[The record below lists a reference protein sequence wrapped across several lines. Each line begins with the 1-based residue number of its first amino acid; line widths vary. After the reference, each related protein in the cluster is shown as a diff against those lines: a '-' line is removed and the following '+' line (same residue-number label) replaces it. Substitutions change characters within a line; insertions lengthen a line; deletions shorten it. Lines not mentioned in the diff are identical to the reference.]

1 MYRDL
6 LISKENMKRLCSG
19 ESYRQADH
27 RTQTFIGSQRTS
39 VKYRESVG
47 DDLELFFG
55 DLSFGK
61 TPSPENWTYFVREL
75 NPEELERV
83 EKKDKSFFKK
93 FKWSSNP
100 DVDETE
106 MQLSTSTSKYVSAY
120 CNRRTYTTI

>member
-6 LISKENMKRLCSG
+6 IISKENMKRLCSG

-27 RTQTFIGSQRTS
+27 RTQIPMTS
-39 VKYRESVG
+39 FKYQESVA
-47 DDLELFFG
+47 DDLELFFE
-55 DLSFGK
+55 DLSSGG

-75 NPEELERV
+75 NPEELELV
-83 EKKDKSFFKK
+83 EKKDKSYFKK

-106 MQLSTSTSKYVSAY
+106 MQLSTSTSKYVSSY
-120 CNRRTYTTI
+120 CNRRTYLRYK

>member
-27 RTQTFIGSQRTS
+27 RTQMTS
-39 VKYRESVG
+39 VKYQESVG
-47 DDLELFFG
+47 DDLELFFE
-55 DLSFGK
+55 DLSFGRN
-61 TPSPENWTYFVREL
+61 PSQPENWTYFVREL

>member
-6 LISKENMKRLCSG
+6 IISKENMKRLCSG

-27 RTQTFIGSQRTS
+27 RTQIPMTS
-39 VKYRESVG
+39 FKYQESVA
-47 DDLELFFG
+47 DDLELFFE
-55 DLSFGK
+55 DLSSGG

-75 NPEELERV
+75 NPEELELV
-83 EKKDKSFFKK
+83 EKKDKSYFKK

-120 CNRRTYTTI
+120 CNRRTYIRYK